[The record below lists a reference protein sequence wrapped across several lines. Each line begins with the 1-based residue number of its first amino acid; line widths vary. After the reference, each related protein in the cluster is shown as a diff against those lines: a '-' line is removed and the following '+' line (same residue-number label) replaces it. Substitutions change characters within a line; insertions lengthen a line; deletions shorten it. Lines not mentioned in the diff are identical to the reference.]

1 VGGRNYGM
9 SQLNRILAK
18 RQPGSSFKPFVYA
31 AALNTALAGGNL
43 LLTPATMINDE
54 PTTFWFDGKPY
65 EPSNF
70 EHKFYGT
77 VSMRD
82 ALAHSLNVA
91 TVKLAEQTG
100 YGAVVDLAR
109 RAGLNLDI
117 QPTPA
122 VALGAYEVTPLEI
135 AGGYTIYA
143 NHGIYSKPY
152 FISSI
157 TSDHGSNMFEGKP
170 EHRTVLDPRVAFL
183 MDQLLQEVVR
193 SGTGASIWSRG
204 INFPVA
210 GKTGTSHDGWFA
222 GFSSK
227 LICIVWVGF
236 DDNRELNL
244 EGAHSALPV
253 WAEFMKRAHQ
263 HREYRTVT
271 DFQAPAGVVSVQID
285 PASGQ
290 LATAACPK
298 VRTEYF
304 IEGTQP
310 VELCHLHGG
319 GATQVASWETQQ
331 PVQRRDEQPAA
342 APPPPPGQN
351 VYPLQQRAAAQG
363 PPPAAPDSAPPPAA
377 EPPPPKHKSFFQK
390 LRGIFR

>member
-1 VGGRNYGM
+1 
-9 SQLNRILAK
+9 
-18 RQPGSSFKPFVYA
+18 
-31 AALNTALAGGNL
+31 
-43 LLTPATMINDE
+43 
-54 PTTFWFDGKPY
+54 
-65 EPSNF
+65 
-70 EHKFYGT
+70 
-77 VSMRD
+77 
-82 ALAHSLNVA
+82 
-91 TVKLAEQTG
+91 
-100 YGAVVDLAR
+100 VDLAR

-143 NHGIYSKPY
+143 NHGIFSKPY
-152 FISSI
+152 YISSI

-170 EHRTVLDPRVAFL
+170 EHRAVLDPRVAFL

-193 SGTGASIWSRG
+193 SGTGAGIWARG

-227 LICIVWVGF
+227 LICVVWVGF

-253 WAEFMKRAHQ
+253 WTEFMKRAHQ
-263 HREYRTVT
+263 HREYRTVS
-271 DFQAPAGVVSVQID
+271 DFTAPAGVVSVQID
-285 PASGQ
+285 PSSGQ

-310 VELCHLHGG
+310 VELCRLHGG
-319 GATQVASWETQQ
+319 GGTQVASWETQQ
-331 PVQRRDEQPAA
+331 PVQQQPRRDEQGAPVVPTPA
-342 APPPPPGQN
+342 GQTN

-363 PPPAAPDSAPPPAA
+363 LPSATPDPAAPPAPS
-377 EPPPPKHKSFFQK
+377 EPPKKKGFFQK